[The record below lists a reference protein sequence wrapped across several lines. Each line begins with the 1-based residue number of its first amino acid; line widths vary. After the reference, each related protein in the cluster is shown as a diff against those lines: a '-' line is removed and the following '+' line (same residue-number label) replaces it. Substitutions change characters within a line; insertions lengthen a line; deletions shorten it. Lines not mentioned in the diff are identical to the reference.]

1 MMVSHKLLLQ
11 TASVDALAR
20 LRASVLGRQ
29 NPETR
34 RRAFKVY
41 FEEQQH
47 FSIADFLRHRLSA
60 EHRSKECLVSEGGAL
75 LQVCLL
81 ERKTPTV
88 IDYQ

>member
-1 MMVSHKLLLQ
+1 MLSHKLLLQ
-11 TASVDALAR
+11 TATVDALAR
-20 LRASVLGRQ
+20 LRVSVLGRQ

-47 FSIADFLRHRLSA
+47 FSLADFLRHHLSA

-81 ERKTPTV
+81 ERKTPAV
-88 IDYQ
+88 IHYQ